1 MVYPCGTR
9 STTWNPFSHPTIRCS
24 LNQFQKK
31 KTPQKTKILV
41 RETSLICS
49 VNQIKPTI
57 EPSGTRFKC
66 RTNGIYS
73 TNTQTRQKPH
83 FGTQMTS
90 CNQPISGP
98 ETTEPLWQRMKPFL
112 ETGAKETNLET
123 TGRLKPFLNKP
134 RWKPILKWFSLR
146 SSPPLSRFA
155 NQ

>member
-1 MVYPCGTR
+1 M
-9 STTWNPFSHPTIRCS
+9 WNPVNHLEPIQPPNHPVLTEPIS
-24 LNQFQKK
+24 KK

-41 RETSLICS
+41 QETSLICS

-73 TNTQTRQKPH
+73 TNTQTRQRPH

-90 CNQPISGP
+90 CNQSISGP